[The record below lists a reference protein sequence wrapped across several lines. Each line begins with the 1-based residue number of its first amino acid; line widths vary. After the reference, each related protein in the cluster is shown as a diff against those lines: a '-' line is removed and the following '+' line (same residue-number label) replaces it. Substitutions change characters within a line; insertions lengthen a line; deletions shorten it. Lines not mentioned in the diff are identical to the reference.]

1 MTDLVTA
8 RRLQLDPVEALTQRL
23 MRGEPLSGEDGRRI
37 AYLLD
42 ALSSA
47 VATVRRGDCNGDG
60 AWGFIAAVL
69 ERQFPEMYV
78 GEST

>member
-1 MTDLVTA
+1 
-8 RRLQLDPVEALTQRL
+8 
-23 MRGEPLSGEDGRRI
+23 
-37 AYLLD
+37 
-42 ALSSA
+42 
-47 VATVRRGDCNGDG
+47 VRRGDCNGDG